1 MPSGFQQNINQLAPG
16 FYRVVLTMTS
26 TTYYPTTGGS
36 ENDRGGVT
44 PNSSDSF
51 RSLTDPGSW
60 SGPDAQGYY
69 WKLPSTLAYG
79 QNRARGN
86 MRFRNIV
93 NALSGLADCQILDIE
108 VDSDEVGPDNQAT
121 TLAFTVKYDRDSF
134 VPESGTDI
142 ASGSITTKALYI
154 KNEIAKAIRLST
166 TANVRVY
173 DGTAGRDTHQS
184 ITVTH
189 TGATASQTLGT
200 VAVTP
205 IDGTELVTADSAGDA
220 E

>member
-16 FYRVVLTMTS
+16 MYRVVLTMTN
-26 TTYYPTTGGS
+26 TTYYPTTDS
-36 ENDRGGVT
+36 NDNGGVT

-51 RSLTDPGSW
+51 ST
-60 SGPDAQGYY
+60 AN
-69 WKLPSTLAYG
+69 LPTTLAKG
-79 QNRARGN
+79 QARARGN

-93 NALSGLADCQILDIE
+93 NALSGLADCQIMDIE
-108 VDSDEVGPDNQAT
+108 LDSDETNGDAQAT
-121 TLAFTVKYDRDSF
+121 TLAFTARFERDDF
-134 VPESGTDI
+134 IPATGTDI
-142 ASGSITTKALYI
+142 ASGSITSKALYI

-173 DGTAGRDTHQS
+173 DGSAGMDKQLP

-189 TGATASQTLGT
+189 TGATATQTLGT
-200 VAVTP
+200 VAVTL
-205 IDGTELVTADSAGDA
+205 IDGTELITADASGDA

>member
-1 MPSGFQQNINQLAPG
+1 MPSGFQQDTNQLAPG
-16 FYRVVLTMTS
+16 LYRVVITMS
-26 TTYYPTTGGS
+26 NTTYYPTTGGA
-36 ENDRGGVT
+36 ENDRGGIT
-44 PNSSDSF
+44 PNSADNF
-51 RSLTDPGSW
+51 ALAD
-60 SGPDAQGYY
+60 
-69 WKLPSTLAYG
+69 LPSTLAYG

-93 NALSGLADCQILDIE
+93 NALTGLADCQILDIE
-108 VDSDEVGPDNQAT
+108 LGSETNGDAQAT
-121 TLAFTVKYDRDSF
+121 TLAFTAKFDRDAF
-134 VPESGTDI
+134 IPLTGTYQGTTVVGNDI
-142 ASGSITTKALYI
+142 GNSAMDTKEKVI
-154 KNEIAKAIRLST
+154 KNEIAKAIRLTT

-173 DGTAGRDTHQS
+173 DGTAGRDTQQS

-205 IDGTELVTADSAGDA
+205 IDGTELVTLDSSGAA

>member
-16 FYRVVLTMTS
+16 MYRVVLTMTS

-36 ENDRGGVT
+36 ENERGGVT
-44 PNSSDSF
+44 PTSSDSF
-51 RSLTDPGSW
+51 AVADFPT
-60 SGPDAQGYY
+60 
-69 WKLPSTLAYG
+69 TLAYG

-93 NALSGLADCQILDIE
+93 NALTGLADCQIMDIE
-108 VDSDEVGPDNQAT
+108 IDSDETNGNSQAT
-121 TLAFTVKYDRDSF
+121 TLAFTVKFDRDAYI
-134 VPESGTDI
+134 PLTGTYQGATVVGNDI
-142 ASGSITTKALYI
+142 NGGAMDTIAKVI
-154 KNEIAKAIRLST
+154 KNEVAKAIRLST

-173 DGTAGRDTHQS
+173 NGTAGMDQQLP

-189 TGATASQTLGT
+189 TGATAAQTLGT
-200 VAVTP
+200 VAVTQ
-205 IDGTELVTADSAGDA
+205 IDGTELITADSAGDA

>member
-16 FYRVVLTMTS
+16 LYRVVITMTN
-26 TTYYPTTGGS
+26 TTYYPSASATATDNGS
-36 ENDRGGVT
+36 IT

-51 RSLTDPGSW
+51 DTLPTTLT
-60 SGPDAQGYY
+60 A
-69 WKLPSTLAYG
+69 G

-108 VDSDEVGPDNQAT
+108 VGGETDADTQPT

-142 ASGSITTKALYI
+142 TGGNITTKSLYI
-154 KNEIAKAIRLST
+154 KNEVAKAIRLST
-166 TANVRVY
+166 TATARVY
-173 DGTAGRDTHQS
+173 NGTAGNDSQVS

-189 TGATASQTLGT
+189 TGATASQTFGT
-200 VAVTP
+200 VAVTL
-205 IDGTELVTADSAGDA
+205 IDGTELITADSAGAA

>member
-16 FYRVVLTMTS
+16 FFRVVLTMTS
-26 TTYYPTTGGS
+26 TTYYPTTGGA

-51 RSLTDPGSW
+51 ST
-60 SGPDAQGYY
+60 AN
-69 WKLPSTLAYG
+69 LPTTLAYG

-108 VDSDEVGPDNQAT
+108 VDSDESNGDAQAT
-121 TLAFTVKYDRDSF
+121 TLAFTAKFDRPDF
-134 VPESGTDI
+134 IPATGTDI
-142 ASGSITTKALYI
+142 ASGSITTQAGYI
-154 KNEIAKAIRLST
+154 KNEVAKAIRLST
-166 TANVRVY
+166 TATVRVY
-173 DGTAGRDTHQS
+173 NGSTGTDNMLP

-200 VAVTP
+200 VAVTL
-205 IDGTELVTADSAGDA
+205 IDGTELTTADSSGDA

>member
-16 FYRVVLTMTS
+16 MYRVVLTMTS

-51 RSLTDPGSW
+51 ST
-60 SGPDAQGYY
+60 AN
-69 WKLPSTLAYG
+69 LPTTLAYG

-93 NALSGLADCQILDIE
+93 NALTGLADCQIMDIE
-108 VDSDEVGPDNQAT
+108 VDSDETNGDSQAT
-121 TLAFTVKYDRDSF
+121 TLAFTVRFDRDDF
-134 VPESGTDI
+134 VPATGTDI

-166 TANVRVY
+166 SANVRVY
-173 DGTAGRDTHQS
+173 NGTAGLDSQLP

-200 VAVTP
+200 VAVTL
-205 IDGTELVTADSAGDA
+205 IDGTELITADASGDA

>member
-1 MPSGFQQNINQLAPG
+1 MPSGFQQNVNQLSPG
-16 FYRVVLTMTS
+16 FYRVVLTMTNA
-26 TTYYPTTGGS
+26 TYYPTADS
-36 ENDRGGVT
+36 NDNGGVT

-51 RSLTDPGSW
+51 ST
-60 SGPDAQGYY
+60 AN
-69 WKLPSTLAYG
+69 LPTTFAAG
-79 QNRARGN
+79 KARARGN

-93 NALSGLADCQILDIE
+93 NALSGIADCQILDME
-108 VDSDEVGPDNQAT
+108 VDSDETNGDSQAT

-134 VPESGTDI
+134 IPETGTDI
-142 ASGSITTKALYI
+142 AGGSITTKALFL
-154 KNEIAKAIRLST
+154 KNEIAKAIRVST

-173 DGTAGRDTHQS
+173 DGTADRDTQTS

-200 VAVTP
+200 VAVVL
-205 IDGTELVTADSAGDA
+205 IDGTELTTADAAGDA

>member
-16 FYRVVLTMTS
+16 MYRVVLTMTS
-26 TTYYPTTGGS
+26 TTYYPTTGGA

-51 RSLTDPGSW
+51 AT
-60 SGPDAQGYY
+60 
-69 WKLPSTLAYG
+69 LPTTLAYG

-93 NALSGLADCQILDIE
+93 NALTGLADCQIMDIE
-108 VDSDEVGPDNQAT
+108 VDSDETNGDSQAT
-121 TLAFTVKYDRDSF
+121 TLAFTVRFERDNFIPST
-134 VPESGTDI
+134 GTDI

-154 KNEIAKAIRLST
+154 KNEIAKAIRLET
-166 TANVRVY
+166 TANARVY
-173 DGTAGRDTHQS
+173 NGTAGIDSQLP

-200 VAVTP
+200 VAVTL
-205 IDGTELVTADSAGDA
+205 IDGTELITADSAGDA

>member
-1 MPSGFQQNINQLAPG
+1 MPSGFQQNANQLAPG

-26 TTYYPTTGGS
+26 TTYYPTTGGA

-51 RSLTDPGSW
+51 ST
-60 SGPDAQGYY
+60 AN
-69 WKLPSTLAYG
+69 LPTTLAFG

-108 VDSDEVGPDNQAT
+108 LDSDETNGDSQAT
-121 TLAFTVKYDRDSF
+121 TLAFTAKFDRDEFIPST
-134 VPESGTDI
+134 GTDI
-142 ASGSITTKALYI
+142 ASGSITSKALYL

-166 TANVRVY
+166 TATVRVY
-173 DGTAGRDTHQS
+173 NGTAGTDNMLP

-189 TGATASQTLGT
+189 TGATATQTLGT
-200 VAVTP
+200 VAVTL
-205 IDGTELVTADSAGDA
+205 IDGTELTTADASGDA

>member
-16 FYRVVLTMTS
+16 MYRVVLTMTS
-26 TTYYPTTGGS
+26 TTYYPTTGGA

-51 RSLTDPGSW
+51 AVAD
-60 SGPDAQGYY
+60 
-69 WKLPSTLAYG
+69 LPTTLAYG

-93 NALSGLADCQILDIE
+93 NALTGLADCQIMDIE
-108 VDSDEVGPDNQAT
+108 VDSDETNGNSQST
-121 TLAFTVKYDRDSF
+121 TLAFTARFERDDFIPST
-134 VPESGTDI
+134 GTDI
-142 ASGSITTKALYI
+142 ASGSITSKALYI

-173 DGTAGRDTHQS
+173 NGTAGMDSQLP

-200 VAVTP
+200 VAVTQ
-205 IDGTELVTADSAGDA
+205 IDGTELVTADSSGDA

>member
-1 MPSGFQQNINQLAPG
+1 MPSGFQQDSNQLAPG
-16 FYRVVLTMTS
+16 FYRAVITMTN

-36 ENDRGGVT
+36 ENDRGGIT

-51 RSLTDPGSW
+51 ST
-60 SGPDAQGYY
+60 AN
-69 WKLPSTLAYG
+69 LPTTLAYG

-93 NALSGLADCQILDIE
+93 NALTGISDCQILDIE
-108 VDSDEVGPDNQAT
+108 VDSDETNGDSQAT
-121 TLAFTVKYDRDSF
+121 TLAFTVKFDRPAF
-134 VPESGTDI
+134 VPSSGTDV
-142 ASGSITTKALYI
+142 AGGNITTQAGYI

-166 TANVRVY
+166 TATVRVY
-173 DGTAGRDTHQS
+173 DGTTGADKQLP

-200 VAVTP
+200 VAVAL

>member
-1 MPSGFQQNINQLAPG
+1 MPSGFQQNINQLSPG

-51 RSLTDPGSW
+51 ST
-60 SGPDAQGYY
+60 AN
-69 WKLPSTLAYG
+69 LPTTLAYG

-93 NALSGLADCQILDIE
+93 NALSGLADCQIVDIE
-108 VDSDEVGPDNQAT
+108 VDSDETNGDSQAT
-121 TLAFTVKYDRDSF
+121 TLAFTVRFDRDSF
-134 VPESGTDI
+134 IPESGTDI

-154 KNEIAKAIRLST
+154 KNEVAKAIRLST
-166 TANVRVY
+166 TAMARVY
-173 DGTAGRDTHQS
+173 DGTTGQDKQLS
-184 ITVTH
+184 ITATH
-189 TGATASQTLGT
+189 TGATAAQTLGT
-200 VAVTP
+200 VAVNQ
-205 IDGTELVTADSAGDA
+205 IDGTELITADSSGDA

>member
-16 FYRVVLTMTS
+16 FFRVVLTMTN
-26 TTYYPTTGGS
+26 TTYYPTADG
-36 ENDRGGVT
+36 NDNGGVT

-51 RSLTDPGSW
+51 ST
-60 SGPDAQGYY
+60 AN
-69 WKLPSTLAYG
+69 LPTTLAKG
-79 QNRARGN
+79 QARARGN

-93 NALSGLADCQILDIE
+93 NSLTGLADCQILDVE
-108 VDSDEVGPDNQAT
+108 VDSDESNGDAQAT
-121 TLAFTVKYDRDSF
+121 TLAFTAKFDRPDF
-134 VPESGTDI
+134 VPSTGTDI
-142 ASGSITTKALYI
+142 AGGSITTQAGYI

-173 DGTAGRDTHQS
+173 NGTTGTDNMLP

-200 VAVTP
+200 VAVSL
-205 IDGTELVTADSAGDA
+205 IDGTELTTADSSGDA

>member
-16 FYRVVLTMTS
+16 FFRVVLTMTN
-26 TTYYPTTGGS
+26 TTYYPTADS
-36 ENDRGGVT
+36 DDNGGVT

-51 RSLTDPGSW
+51 ST
-60 SGPDAQGYY
+60 AN
-69 WKLPSTLAYG
+69 LPTTLAKG
-79 QNRARGN
+79 KARARGN

-93 NALSGLADCQILDIE
+93 NALTGLADCQILDVE
-108 VDSDEVGPDNQAT
+108 VDSDESNGDAQAT
-121 TLAFTVKYDRDSF
+121 TLAFTAKFDRPDF
-134 VPESGTDI
+134 VPSTGTDI
-142 ASGSITTKALYI
+142 AGGSITTQAGYI
-154 KNEIAKAIRLST
+154 KNEVAKAIRLST

-173 DGTAGRDTHQS
+173 NGTSGTDNMLP

-200 VAVTP
+200 VAVSL
-205 IDGTELVTADSAGDA
+205 IDGTELTTADSSGDA

>member
-1 MPSGFQQNINQLAPG
+1 MPSGFQQDSNQLSPG
-16 FYRVVLTMTS
+16 FFRTVITMTN
-26 TTYYPTTGGS
+26 TTYYPTTGGA
-36 ENDRGGVT
+36 ENDRGGIT

-51 RSLTDPGSW
+51 ST
-60 SGPDAQGYY
+60 AN
-69 WKLPSTLAYG
+69 LPTTLAKG

-93 NALSGLADCQILDIE
+93 NQLTGIADCQIIDTE
-108 VDSDEVGPDNQAT
+108 VDDDETNGDAQAT
-121 TLAFTVKYDRDSF
+121 TLAFTVRFDRPGF
-134 VPESGTDI
+134 VPSTGTDI
-142 ASGSITTKALYI
+142 AGGNITTQAGYI

-173 DGTAGRDTHQS
+173 NGTTNTDNMLP

-200 VAVTP
+200 VAVTL
-205 IDGTELVTADSAGDA
+205 IDGTELITADSTGDA

>member
-1 MPSGFQQNINQLAPG
+1 MPSGFQQNVNQLAPG
-16 FYRVVLTMTS
+16 MYRVVLTMTS

-44 PNSSDSF
+44 PTSSDSF
-51 RSLTDPGSW
+51 ATAD
-60 SGPDAQGYY
+60 
-69 WKLPSTLAYG
+69 LPTTLAYG

-93 NALSGLADCQILDIE
+93 NQLSGLADCQILDIE
-108 VDSDEVGPDNQAT
+108 IDSDETNGDSQAT
-121 TLAFTVKYDRDSF
+121 TLAFTVKYDRDDYIPST
-134 VPESGTDI
+134 GTDI
-142 ASGSITTKALYI
+142 ASGSITSKALYI
-154 KNEIAKAIRLST
+154 KNEVAKAIRLST
-166 TANVRVY
+166 TATARVY
-173 DGTAGRDTHQS
+173 DGTTGQDKQLP

-200 VAVTP
+200 VAVAL
-205 IDGTELVTADSAGDA
+205 IDGTELITADASGDA

>member
-16 FYRVVLTMTS
+16 MYRAVITMTS
-26 TTYYPTTGGS
+26 TTYYPTTGGA

-51 RSLTDPGSW
+51 AT
-60 SGPDAQGYY
+60 
-69 WKLPSTLAYG
+69 LPTTLAYG

-93 NALSGLADCQILDIE
+93 NALTGLADCQIMDIE
-108 VDSDEVGPDNQAT
+108 VDSDETNGNSQAT
-121 TLAFTVKYDRDSF
+121 TLAFTVRFERDDFIPST
-134 VPESGTDI
+134 GTDI
-142 ASGSITTKALYI
+142 AGGSITTKALYI
-154 KNEIAKAIRLST
+154 KNEIAKAIRLET
-166 TANVRVY
+166 TANARVY
-173 DGTAGRDTHQS
+173 NGTAGIDSQLP

-189 TGATASQTLGT
+189 TGANESQTLGT
-200 VAVTP
+200 VGVNL
-205 IDGTELVTADSAGDA
+205 IDGTELITADSSGDA